1 MFEPLLLEEDILSLT
16 WAQYREISAKLSWV
30 NKLNVE
36 DELATIATVY
46 SYYHGL
52 MIRAK
57 TLQDTHAQLIEQC
70 ESAVKK
76 EARDNGPKLT
86 AAAAED
92 LVNCDKDI
100 QRLKVELIARKEIY
114 LLLKGICDSI
124 SMKKDMLVQL
134 SSNQR
139 QETKLYSS

>member
-1 MFEPLLLEEDILSLT
+1 MFEPLLLEADILHFT
-16 WAQYREISAKLSWV
+16 WADYQNMSAKLSRI

-36 DELATIATVY
+36 DELATLPTVY

-57 TLQDTHAQLIEQC
+57 TLQDELSGHLEAC
-70 ESAVKK
+70 ESALRKN
-76 EARDNGPKLT
+76 ARDTGPKLT

-100 QRLKVELIARKEIY
+100 QDLKRLLIARKEIY
-114 LLLKGICDSI
+114 LLLKSVCDAI
-124 SMKKDMLVQL
+124 SYKKDMLIQL